1 VKVGHYQASNCREP
15 D

>member
-1 VKVGHYQASNCREP
+1 VKVGHYQASNCRKP